1 MSSLRTLFRW
11 MLAGWLV
18 LVLLLSVVVARGTH
32 SRGPGNLLAF
42 LFIRGEYTEPL
53 PPVMPAQTP
62 PPATV
67 IDIRPPAVVAKPPV
81 VAAKPAAVV
90 PEPAPASAADWVA
103 LDLGSYEGTGRL
115 GPPTITALADG
126 AVEALFSCPG
136 EPGDYRL
143 YRPTNVAG
151 LSVDL
156 MGDWGRGMFVNRTL
170 AEGAARKVQ
179 IASHAEHGMRW
190 LRVSAISRSGGRL
203 AAKVEHSAASNQL
216 RVRFFP
222 EG

>member
-1 MSSLRTLFRW
+1 MSSLRALFRW

-18 LVLLLSVVVARGTH
+18 LVLLLSIVVARGSH

-42 LFIRGEYTEPL
+42 LFIRGEHAEPL
-53 PPVMPAQTP
+53 PPTLPPRPPKPAVAP
-62 PPATV
+62 APAVVDATV
-67 IDIRPPAVVAKPPV
+67 IDIRPPAVVQKAP
-81 VAAKPAAVV
+81 
-90 PEPAPASAADWVA
+90 PAPASDWVA

-115 GPPTITALADG
+115 GEPTITALEDG
-126 AVEALFSCPG
+126 TVEALFPCPG

-143 YRPTNVAG
+143 YRPTNVVG

-156 MGDWGRGMFVNRTL
+156 LGPWGRGMLVNRTL

-179 IASHAEHGMRW
+179 IASHAEHGIRW
-190 LRVSAISRSGGRL
+190 LRVSAISRSGRL
-203 AAKVEHSAASNQL
+203 AARVEHSPARKQL
-216 RVRFFP
+216 RVRFAP